1 MRGWDLGVGDALV
14 LADLLGD
21 GGAELGRG
29 DDVVEVVDLH
39 DGGDGAARLPE
50 EVEHAV
56 PRLLQRRRVRRH
68 LHRAHR
74 ERHLSLSLS
83 PSLLRRIGLSPPAAA
98 AVCCA
103 AALRWLRLVVVVVVD
118 SSSERERRVSE
129 SSRGL
134 VANHQPSDCLEIRD
148 LVGRYGPRAVL

>member
-1 MRGWDLGVGDALV
+1 MRGWDLGVSDALV

-74 ERHLSLSLS
+74 ERHLSLSLLLS
-83 PSLLRRIGLSPPAAA
+83 SGESASRPPQPPPSAAPPLSGGSDWWWWWWWIRARREREGYRNPLAALLPITSRRIA
-98 AVCCA
+98 
-103 AALRWLRLVVVVVVD
+103 
-118 SSSERERRVSE
+118 
-129 SSRGL
+129 SRFG
-134 VANHQPSDCLEIRD
+134 IW
-148 LVGRYGPRAVL
+148 

>member
-83 PSLLRRIGLSPPAAA
+83 FSPPANRPLAPRSRRRLLRRRSPVAPIGGGGFELG
-98 AVCCA
+98 
-103 AALRWLRLVVVVVVD
+103 
-118 SSSERERRVSE
+118 EREKGIGIL
-129 SSRGL
+129 SRPCCQSPAVGL
-134 VANHQPSDCLEIRD
+134 PRD
-148 LVGRYGPRAVL
+148 SGFGR